1 MSAPDDISLLMGKIP
16 ETERELRQKLRGY
29 RNAASAMIAS
39 TDCPTA
45 RRLAWFANDYAAAV
59 LYAPMSEEG
68 LAEIGKFARRMMV
81 CAMQAEAISDE
92 VEHALAR

>member
-1 MSAPDDISLLMGKIP
+1 MNAPDDLALLVGDMP

-39 TDCPTA
+39 TQCSTA

-59 LYAPMSEEG
+59 LYSPMSEEG

-81 CAMQAEAISDE
+81 CAMQAEQISDE
-92 VEHALAR
+92 VHHVLAG